1 MVTGFGM
8 GKENYDFGPPG
19 RRSRHVL
26 LPITLSSS
34 GLLGRRLQDRSATMV
49 ASVAISGLL
58 MR

>member
-1 MVTGFGM
+1 MTLVHLGGGPGM
-8 GKENYDFGPPG
+8 LCY
-19 RRSRHVL
+19 HVVVRY
-26 LPITLSSS
+26 